1 MEFLTDFLAGI
12 FYGAPIWIWPLLLL
26 LIALGLH
33 CSRRREMSILPYFL
47 MPLIA
52 LTNVPTLLAQQSAEL
67 AFMSWGVA
75 YLCGIGGGFWV
86 QGRWIVA
93 RRGLRAEVAGEWLSL
108 TVMMLLFWANFVNG
122 ILAAVLS
129 ELTEGLAYQILFP
142 GLLGLASGSF
152 LGRPLR
158 LATWPS
164 STPSLA

>member
-1 MEFLTDFLAGI
+1 MEFLTNFLAGI
-12 FYGAPIWIWPLLLL
+12 FNGAPLWIWPLLFL

-52 LTNVPTLLAQQSAEL
+52 LTNMPTLLAQHSAEL
-67 AFMSWGVA
+67 ALMSWGFS
-75 YLCGIGGGFWV
+75 YLAGISGGFWV
-86 QGRWIVA
+86 QGRWIIA

-108 TVMMLLFWANFVNG
+108 TVMMLLFWANFANG
-122 ILAAVLS
+122 ALAAVAP
-129 ELTEGLAYQILFP
+129 ELTAGMAYQILFP

-158 LATWPS
+158 ITTWPS